1 MSEQLVGL
9 DLVLRR
15 TELERDLARV
25 VDGSVRAGWQ
35 SLKFEVLSAGT
46 VTESMIYVD
55 RNGVEERAN
64 SSNDDI
70 PLLRQLRKLM
80 YRPGYGTWFSMVMR
94 LDNQGH
100 AETHYNYDEE
110 ADWSFPLADKTYQR
124 DQQKFPRDPEHIPAW
139 LAPKLGLG
147 VASNSPVQ

>member
-1 MSEQLVGL
+1 MSEQLAGM

-25 VDGSVRAGWQ
+25 LDASVARGWQ
-35 SLKFEVLSAGT
+35 SLKYDVLPAGT
-46 VTESMIYVD
+46 VMESMIYVD

-64 SSNDDI
+64 ASDDDI

-80 YRPGYGTWFSMVMR
+80 YRPGYGTWFSMEMR
-94 LDNQGH
+94 LDNRGH
-100 AETHYNYDEE
+100 VETHYNYDEE
-110 ADWSFPLADKTYQR
+110 AEWSFPLDDESYVE
-124 DQQKFPRDPEHIPAW
+124 DQQRFPRDPEHIPAW

-147 VASNSPVQ
+147 GASN

>member
-1 MSEQLVGL
+1 MSEQLAGL

-25 VDGSVRAGWQ
+25 LDGSVARGWQ
-35 SLKFEVLSAGT
+35 SLKYDVLSAGT
-46 VTESMIYVD
+46 VMESMIYVD

-64 SSNDDI
+64 ASDDDI

-80 YRPGYGTWFSMVMR
+80 YRPGYGTWFSMEMR

-100 AETHYNYDEE
+100 VETHYNYDEE
-110 ADWSFPLADKTYQR
+110 AEWSFPLDDESYVE
-124 DQQKFPRDPEHIPAW
+124 DQQRFPRDPEHVPAW

-147 VASNSPVQ
+147 SASN

>member
-1 MSEQLVGL
+1 MSEESVAV
-9 DLVLRR
+9 DVVLRR

-100 AETHYNYDEE
+100 VETQYNYDEE
-110 ADWSFPLADKTYQR
+110 ADWSFPLDDESYVE
-124 DQQKFPRDPEHIPAW
+124 DQQRFPRDPEHLPAW

-147 VASNSPVQ
+147 GASN